1 MTHILLNY
9 PGVTDFIVKDYKT
22 FYYFSLQILV
32 EYKIFIVH
40 NFESK
45 MQKGVLELSDV
56 TVRFAG
62 DSGDGMQLT
71 GSQFTN
77 TTALVGNDLST
88 LPDYPAEIRAPAGT
102 TYGVSGFQLHFSSD
116 DIHTPGDAP
125 DVLVAMN
132 PAALKT
138 NMKDLKQ
145 GGTIIVNINAFDHKN
160 FRLAGY
166 DSSPLEDGT
175 LDGYNVVQVPLSHLT
190 KTALEDSGL
199 GAKEIERCK
208 NFFAL
213 GMMYW
218 LYSRPIEPTLKWI
231 QSKFKAREDIAAAN
245 EKALKAGYYFGEN
258 TELFT
263 TRYNVRPAKL
273 MKGKYRNISGNEAL
287 AIGFVTASVKS
298 GLPLFLGSYPITPAS
313 DILHELSKHKNFGV
327 RTFQAEDEIA
337 AIGAAIGASF
347 SGALGITTTSGPG
360 VALKTEA
367 IGLAVMTELPLV
379 IIDIQRG
386 GPSTGLP
393 TKTEQA
399 DLLQAVYGRNSE
411 APVVVIAP
419 STPADCFYMAL
430 EATRIATQYMVPVM
444 YLSDGYLANGSEPW
458 LIPDPDTIPEIKVRI
473 RKDPENFQPY
483 SRDENLARPWALPG
497 TPGLEHRI
505 GGLEKANI
513 TGNVSYDP
521 ENHEFMV
528 RLRAQKVKNI
538 ENDIPDLK
546 VEGDKD
552 ADLLIVG
559 WGSTYGSIREA
570 VNHARRD
577 GYKVAHAHFRYLN
590 PFPKNTPDVLKKYK
604 DIICPE
610 INLGQLTKLLRQE
623 YLIDI
628 EPFNKIQ
635 GLPFKASE
643 IESKIASILGGK
655 NNGK

>member
-1 MTHILLNY
+1 
-9 PGVTDFIVKDYKT
+9 
-22 FYYFSLQILV
+22 
-32 EYKIFIVH
+32 
-40 NFESK
+40 
-45 MQKGVLELSDV
+45 MQKGVLDLSDV

-116 DIHTPGDAP
+116 DIHTPGDSP

-138 NMKDLKQ
+138 NIKDLKQ
-145 GGTIIVNINAFDHKN
+145 GGTIIVNVNSFDQRN

-166 DSSPLEDGT
+166 DSNPLEDGT
-175 LDGYNVVQVPLSHLT
+175 VDGYNIVQVPLSQLT

-199 GAKEIERCK
+199 SAKEIERCK

-218 LYSRPIEPTLKWI
+218 LYSRPIEPTIKWI
-231 QSKFKAREDIAAAN
+231 HSKFRSREDLAAAN
-245 EKALKAGYYFGEN
+245 EKALKSGYYFGEN

-263 TRYNVRPAKL
+263 TRYSVQPAKL
-273 MKGKYRNISGNEAL
+273 IKGRYRNISGNEAL

-337 AIGAAIGASF
+337 AVSAAIGASF

-360 VALKTEA
+360 LALKTEA
-367 IGLAVMTELPLV
+367 IGLAVMTELPLI

-399 DLLQAVYGRNSE
+399 DLLQAMYGRNSE

-419 STPADCFYMAL
+419 STPADCFTMAL
-430 EATRIATQYMVPVM
+430 EAARIATKYMVPVI

-458 LIPDPDTIPEIKVRI
+458 KIPDPDKIPEIEVKFRTNP
-473 RKDPENFQPY
+473 DNFQPY
-483 SRDENLARPWALPG
+483 KRNENLARPWAVPG

-513 TGNVSYDP
+513 TGDVSYDP

-538 ENDIPDLK
+538 ENDIPELE

-552 ADLLIVG
+552 AELLIVG

-570 VNHARRD
+570 VNRARGR
-577 GYKVAHAHFRYLN
+577 GIKVAHAHFRYLN
-590 PFPKNTPDVLKKYK
+590 PFPKNTGDVLRKYK
-604 DIICPE
+604 YVVCPE
-610 INLGQLTKLLRQE
+610 INLGQLAKLLRQE
-623 YLIDI
+623 FLIDV

-635 GLPFKASE
+635 GLPFKSFE
-643 IESKIASILGGK
+643 IESKIESILGG
-655 NNGK
+655 NVNGK